1 MKQLPNNV
9 TKYFQSETFT
19 QDTVPDKLLH
29 DHDTKKG
36 TWGHIC
42 VTEGVLEYTTLDDQK
57 TYTLTPEQSGV
68 VEPEIKHKIQPK
80 GEVRFYIEFY
90 K

>member
-42 VTEGVLEYTTLDDQK
+42 VMKGQLEYTTQGDQK
-57 TYTLTPEQSGV
+57 TYILTPENSGV
-68 VEPEIKHKIQPK
+68 VEPEIKHKIKPI
-80 GEVRFYIEFY
+80 GEVSFYIEFY
-90 K
+90 Q